1 MGKREKLFMAIFLVL
16 GLFLLKFGYAYGEQ
30 KVVAVISFKNLSG
43 EGGFDNLEESVPNM
57 LVTDLAASKKVRVV
71 ERSRLATV
79 LGEHGIALSGLVD
92 PETAK
97 KVGKLIGADY
107 LIAGTINKAGENIR
121 IDAHL
126 IKVETGEIEE
136 AYKVYTVS
144 PSRIIEITEMLAK
157 KIIRGFTEEPVKP
170 SPLPPVPKGIV
181 LHLTTSL
188 NNAYALA
195 DKESVAYLEI
205 DLQSAKR
212 ELAKRLPLNLSL
224 VIDRSGSM
232 SSENK
237 LEYTKN
243 AALYAVENLSSDD
256 VLSVVAYDDVVYTL
270 IEANPLLN
278 KDLVKG
284 EIKKLTPGGST
295 NLAGG
300 VEEGYKQVYKNLS
313 PKRTNRVLLFSDGL
327 ANVGE
332 TNPEV
337 LRNWAK
343 KHYDEG
349 VTISTLGV
357 GLDYNENLMLNLAEY
372 GSGNY
377 YYIDSPDKI
386 EEIFAKEFKGLLS
399 IIAQN
404 INICITTEEGVKLA
418 EIYGYPY
425 RKDGD
430 KNFINLSNFLEGDRK
445 YIIAKLLL
453 PTQKVGGFK
462 VAKVEIEY
470 EDILRENQKFREGEE
485 VVVKYTKDKG
495 LIAKGLNIEVQKNVE
510 LTLSAYTL
518 ERASKLI
525 DEGKFEEAEKVIKT
539 RLPAVIE
546 ASLDLKA
553 EELQENAGMLAGM
566 SIKIE
571 KAKAP
576 AASEEEVKGA
586 KKEVQG
592 ESYRQYKQQK

>member
-1 MGKREKLFMAIFLVL
+1 
-16 GLFLLKFGYAYGEQ
+16 
-30 KVVAVISFKNLSG
+30 
-43 EGGFDNLEESVPNM
+43 
-57 LVTDLAASKKVRVV
+57 
-71 ERSRLATV
+71 
-79 LGEHGIALSGLVD
+79 
-92 PETAK
+92 
-97 KVGKLIGADY
+97 
-107 LIAGTINKAGENIR
+107 
-121 IDAHL
+121 
-126 IKVETGEIEE
+126 
-136 AYKVYTVS
+136 
-144 PSRIIEITEMLAK
+144 
-157 KIIRGFTEEPVKP
+157 
-170 SPLPPVPKGIV
+170 
-181 LHLTTSL
+181 
-188 NNAYALA
+188 
-195 DKESVAYLEI
+195 
-205 DLQSAKR
+205 
-212 ELAKRLPLNLSL
+212 
-224 VIDRSGSM
+224 
-232 SSENK
+232 
-237 LEYTKN
+237 
-243 AALYAVENLSSDD
+243 
-256 VLSVVAYDDVVYTL
+256 
-270 IEANPLLN
+270 
-278 KDLVKG
+278 
-284 EIKKLTPGGST
+284 
-295 NLAGG
+295 
-300 VEEGYKQVYKNLS
+300 
-313 PKRTNRVLLFSDGL
+313 
-327 ANVGE
+327 
-332 TNPEV
+332 
-337 LRNWAK
+337 
-343 KHYDEG
+343 
-349 VTISTLGV
+349 
-357 GLDYNENLMLNLAEY
+357 
-372 GSGNY
+372 
-377 YYIDSPDKI
+377 
-386 EEIFAKEFKGLLS
+386 LLS

-485 VVVKYTKDKG
+485 VLVKYTKDKG